1 MSKFIRLLA
10 CLFTFVFI
18 GSAYGAGY
26 MCNNNKKYTA
36 CADRYYPSQCGSKR
50 DGSTVAAVVGGS
62 CLECPSGHTCS
73 GSNLNCP
80 LATNISVTCSAG
92 KYIKSGTT
100 TCSQSC
106 PAGKYCTAGT
116 FTIPATGAKSD
127 TGNIYNCPS
136 GYTSDA
142 GAQANTWCYV
152 KCAPGTR
159 VVKAGGTCTTPAGPW
174 YMWATTVFYGNV
186 SHVVHCMN
194 GFTNTSTS
202 AANHTEMGN
211 CTRSVS
217 AGQYIASGFQQA
229 RYIRVSTS
237 GNSVNSAGLHVAE
250 IQAYSDRFGN
260 GTNYLAGVKTGTG
273 TNLGNATDG
282 NWKRIPYAEG
292 GSTLTWD
299 MGAIKEIGSIKL
311 ALYADGRTYRAVTV
325 SVSTNNSTWT
335 TVMAPVDIVTSV
347 RAGANE
353 TVDPEWII
361 LSGSLASC
369 PAGKYSVAST
379 SDLQNPVSSCT
390 ACAIGSYSAAGA
402 SRCTACSGGKTT
414 TATGQSS
421 CNATCTNA
429 TGANIWA
436 APTWLPNSVTD
447 KCTIE
452 SCSTGYVHGG
462 TANSTGAS
470 SYTCSVGTYTITLNN
485 NGGSGGAGSVKEV
498 YKTKWTNSA
507 GTTITSVAIPTR
519 SGYVFNGY
527 YTEASGG
534 TRYITNTGALP
545 ANTTF
550 VASRTLYAQWTAAT
564 CSKGTGVSIATAS
577 VSSNRVSCA
586 VTCST
591 GYSQS
596 GGTNTTT
603 SFTVTGA
610 AGVATV
616 ATACKIRTATCSA
629 GYHLAAGAVACSAC
643 PAGKYC
649 AGSSTAF
656 SYNASTAQG
665 ITGACASGGW
675 SAGGASNSACTTCLT
690 SGNCGACPTGYSYNS
705 ATGKTARNQCRI
717 QCAAGT
723 RVASA
728 NATCT
733 TPNNSGYTW
742 GWYISQHVVNAG
754 SLSSGISTCSAGYTT
769 PNTTTQTDHDS
780 SADCKAISYT
790 ITYNQNS
797 GTGCANSTYTVA
809 AAKTLC
815 TPSRTGYTFGG
826 WFTNSGLTGSA
837 VSSIAA
843 GTTGNKEYWAKWTAN
858 SFTVV
863 YDLNNGTGTK
873 PGNKACTY
881 NAACALDAG
890 TGTSYYRA
898 GYVLKG
904 WSTNKAA
911 TSGSFDGK
919 NLATSGTVTVYAI
932 WAGCAAGTAKAAGV
946 AAATACSTCAAGTY
960 TSVAGQASCAAC
972 PAGKYCTGGTNVT
985 NCGVGTHRN
994 ATGGKT
1000 ASDCA
1005 ACSGSL
1011 QFQDA
1016 AGQTSCKTVS
1026 TGYYKASNSAQ
1037 VQCDAGYRDI
1047 AATSRNECVGTFS
1060 KTGFVLDPALPT
1072 NCASQTLGTATA
1084 KTCSYT
1090 KKFSGTIVKDC
1101 TPENVTKP
1109 RTGLS
1114 AKAGYYTSGTT
1125 SCLACGGNGYYC
1137 AGGTASRQT
1146 VSAGYYSTGGTETTR
1161 TGQSQC
1167 TGSTYC
1173 TGGVKNN
1180 CPGAETDWNLGTGT
1194 GWTAVTQCYQRRTP
1208 VNCASGQIQKN
1219 ATSTT
1224 AWGPIALVS
1233 QLKSKAGYYA
1243 STTATSCTICPA
1255 GSFCPAS
1262 ATAPTACSTLT
1273 GVSVS
1278 GGTYSSAAGAA
1289 ANTACRYTAPT
1300 AALPTYCAT
1309 KTSNT
1314 ISYNGTAWGTNIY
1327 SVTAKPGSRIV
1338 NNNTKDATCAQCNAG
1353 EASLGGTA
1361 TACTT
1366 CAPGT
1371 YSTVKGLA
1379 SCPACPAGRYC
1390 TGGTNVTNCGDGKYR
1405 SATGG
1410 KVASD
1415 CSLCSA
1421 ITGVSVSGGTYSSA
1435 AAATSNTQC
1444 KYMAPT
1450 PAKPANCA
1458 TITVNQVTYTGSA
1471 WPASTYN
1478 VTANAGYHT
1487 ANSPGKAP
1495 TCPAN
1500 TYTVTYNKND
1510 TAATGTMA
1518 NSSHTYGI
1526 AKALTANG
1534 FTNGTK
1540 KFLGWA
1546 ASANGAVAYTNS
1558 QSVSNLTTSNGV
1570 PVTLYAKW
1578 GDCTACAASSGATC
1592 SLSAPLGVCTY
1603 ATNCSAGYTSIVNSG
1618 KYNPSCSACAAGTYK
1633 GAAGIGACTGCPAGS
1648 FCVQGA
1654 TAPTSCSTLGGG
1666 LYRSSAANSKANT
1679 ACYITTTAGK
1689 YVAANTDTAQTTCPN
1704 GKYCTAKT
1712 LYWPN
1717 AGGTETC
1724 PAADAAHARTT
1735 YPDTYYPYKS
1745 EAADDIDK
1753 SGTLTR
1759 ESISA
1764 QTWGT
1769 GWAGIENCLVVYR
1782 IKNAAATFQ
1791 VEGVAYNATSGKYDR
1806 GGSMY
1811 YNTVV
1816 AGYYLDT
1823 VYSETYCNT
1832 KSNPMLYRRA
1842 IACPAGSYCPGANV
1856 PLCSSGTYNSSW
1868 GRYAC
1873 PSGYQ
1878 NSAAKAGAIT
1888 SCFSGTKSRPWS
1900 GKPTA
1905 CDKPDGC
1912 ATAECNDCSV
1922 GACNYVAYSNAA
1934 GNGDGDIKSGCA
1946 TNNAACLQTVKSVT
1960 ASPGYYISGLT
1971 CPACGGNAYYCPG
1984 GTTARQNVTAG
1995 YYSTGGT
2002 ATTRTGQTKCTGW
2015 NYCDAGVKKD
2025 CPAAEKD
2032 WSLVSWEGMEG
2043 ITACSQLRNATSVS
2057 SDCSAGQLKKNA
2069 TSSGTWPEDA
2079 DISIAFQAKPG
2090 SIVSGQTCTP
2100 CRGAV
2105 WSAGGTATACS
2116 ACPANYGANTAT
2128 GKTAASQCQTSCAA
2142 GYAVQEANKACAIV
2156 PSGYQTGTHKV
2167 NYGSTTPKAADS
2179 TSPAVGT
2186 WYSCLTNYSA
2196 TGSAATNH
2204 DARSDCKINCGA
2216 GTRIASANATSC
2228 TTPSGNWW
2236 IGAHTVAAG
2245 SASSVSNCNS
2255 GYSISG
2261 TAATDHDAAADCK
2274 ISCGGGY
2281 YIPTAGGGCKACPAG
2296 KYCTG
2301 GAKAQTETLA
2311 ATGNCPAGT
2320 YSTGGATSSACTAA
2334 LSGYTAAVCG
2344 ANQYSTVGASGCTAC
2359 ATAKG
2364 YTNSG
2369 TTAAAHAGIA
2379 SCKASCSGTQYVA
2392 TAGAGCVTVGGGYYG
2407 RQASSTSVA
2416 QDALLGRTQCPT
2428 GYRDGAA
2435 ASTESGCI
2443 MNVAGGKYVA
2453 AAKESA
2459 ASGTC
2464 SPGYAKAAH
2473 NVNYG
2478 STSSCAACTGAT
2490 YAASAG
2496 QASCTQCP
2504 TATNST
2510 DVTGYAYWNGGV
2522 ANDHT
2527 VREGCYAI
2535 FKGKTVPNG
2544 TMSAYKCYIDK
2555 DTNNYG
2561 IVKKDRNCWVEAAD
2575 LKCNGG
2581 YYNVAANGGATQ
2593 PGGTTLENL
2602 WNTACVNVGA
2612 GYWSATNALTRT
2624 ACASGLTTIGY
2635 GAGADEAGDCGRV
2648 MRFGDSK
2655 LYLRST
2661 KKTTPSL
2668 NVKIGDKTFYG
2679 NMSTSTK
2686 GKLRI
2691 KKDATTYSVH
2701 DDSM

>member
-1 MSKFIRLLA
+1 MGKMSKFMRLLA

-26 MCNNNKKYTA
+26 TCNNNKKYTA
-36 CADRYYPSQCGSKR
+36 CADGYYPSQCGSKR

-62 CLECPSGHTCS
+62 CLACPSGHTCS
-73 GSNLNCP
+73 GSNLTCP
-80 LATNISVTCSAG
+80 RATNISVTCSAG

-202 AANHTEMGN
+202 AANHTGMGN

-361 LSGSLASC
+361 LSGNPVPCSDGTYYGSARTANLQSPTSVCTSC
-369 PAGKYSVAST
+369 PKPASVPSVGTWGKPAWNSSAADSAEGAGSINSCLGKDMPFSNINGGSGTRRCFYTSGSGTSAVYNTGCNYEKYTSCNAGYQMTMNGSYNGTAQVNNRCTACSAGSYKSVSGTGA
-379 SDLQNPVSSCT
+379 CT

-429 TGANIWA
+429 TGASTWTSASWA
-436 APTWLPNSVTD
+436 ANSVTN
-447 KCTIE
+447 KCAI
-452 SCSTGYVHGG
+452 STCLPGYVRGG

-577 VSSNRVSCA
+577 VSSNRVSCS

-629 GYHLAAGAVACSAC
+629 GYHLAAGTVACSAC

-656 SYNASTAQG
+656 SYNASAAQG

-826 WFTNSGLTGSA
+826 WFTNSGLTGSS

-972 PAGKYCTGGTNVT
+972 PAGY
-985 NCGVGTHRN
+985 
-994 ATGGKT
+994 
-1000 ASDCA
+1000 
-1005 ACSGSL
+1005 
-1011 QFQDA
+1011 
-1016 AGQTSCKTVS
+1016 
-1026 TGYYKASNSAQ
+1026 
-1037 VQCDAGYRDI
+1037 
-1047 AATSRNECVGTFS
+1047 
-1060 KTGFVLDPALPT
+1060 
-1072 NCASQTLGTATA
+1072 
-1084 KTCSYT
+1084 
-1090 KKFSGTIVKDC
+1090 
-1101 TPENVTKP
+1101 
-1109 RTGLS
+1109 
-1114 AKAGYYTSGTT
+1114 
-1125 SCLACGGNGYYC
+1125 
-1137 AGGTASRQT
+1137 
-1146 VSAGYYSTGGTETTR
+1146 
-1161 TGQSQC
+1161 
-1167 TGSTYC
+1167 
-1173 TGGVKNN
+1173 
-1180 CPGAETDWNLGTGT
+1180 
-1194 GWTAVTQCYQRRTP
+1194 
-1208 VNCASGQIQKN
+1208 
-1219 ATSTT
+1219 
-1224 AWGPIALVS
+1224 
-1233 QLKSKAGYYA
+1233 
-1243 STTATSCTICPA
+1243 
-1255 GSFCPAS
+1255 
-1262 ATAPTACSTLT
+1262 
-1273 GVSVS
+1273 
-1278 GGTYSSAAGAA
+1278 
-1289 ANTACRYTAPT
+1289 
-1300 AALPTYCAT
+1300 
-1309 KTSNT
+1309 
-1314 ISYNGTAWGTNIY
+1314 
-1327 SVTAKPGSRIV
+1327 
-1338 NNNTKDATCAQCNAG
+1338 
-1353 EASLGGTA
+1353 
-1361 TACTT
+1361 
-1366 CAPGT
+1366 
-1371 YSTVKGLA
+1371 
-1379 SCPACPAGRYC
+1379 YC

-1421 ITGVSVSGGTYSSA
+1421 LTGVSVSGGTYSSA

-1444 KYMAPT
+1444 KYTAPT

-1458 TITVNQVTYTGSA
+1458 TITVNQVTYSGSA

-1487 ANSPGKAP
+1487 ANSPSAAP

-1518 NSSHTYGI
+1518 NSSHTYGV

-1546 ASANGAVAYTNS
+1546 TSANGAVAYTNS
-1558 QSVSNLTTSNGV
+1558 QSVSNLTTSNGR

-1578 GDCTACAASSGATC
+1578 GDCTPCAASSGATC

-1633 GAAGIGACTGCPAGS
+1633 GAAGTGACTGCPAGS

-1654 TAPTSCSTLGGG
+1654 TAPTSCATLGGG

-1689 YVAANTDTAQTTCPN
+1689 YVANNTDTAQTTCPN

-1753 SGTLTR
+1753 SGTLAR
-1759 ESISA
+1759 EGIFA

-1823 VYSETYCNT
+1823 ICSETYCNT

-1842 IACPAGSYCPGANV
+1842 IACPAGSYCPGGNV

-1873 PSGYQ
+1873 PSGYP

-1888 SCFSGTKSRPWS
+1888 SCFSRTKSRPWS

-1905 CDKPDGC
+1905 CDMPDGC
-1912 ATAECNDCSV
+1912 ATVECNDCSV

-2057 SDCSAGQLKKNA
+2057 SYCSAGQLKKNA
-2069 TSSGTWPEDA
+2069 TSSGTWPA
-2079 DISIAFQAKPG
+2079 AATISVAFQAKAG
-2090 SIVSGQTCTP
+2090 SIVSGQTCTQ
-2100 CRGAV
+2100 CSGAV
-2105 WSAGGTATACS
+2105 WSAGGTATACN

-2179 TSPAVGT
+2179 TSPAAGT

-2311 ATGNCPAGT
+2311 VTGNCPAGT

-2334 LSGYTAAVCG
+2334 LSGYTAAVC
-2344 ANQYSTVGASGCTAC
+2344 ATDKWSAAGASECTAC
-2359 ATAKG
+2359 TTANG
-2364 YTNSG
+2364 YHNSG
-2369 TTAAAHAGIA
+2369 TTAAAHANRT
-2379 SCKASCSGTQYVA
+2379 SCVVSCGNSTYVA
-2392 TAGAGCVTVGGGYYG
+2392 SAGAAC
-2407 RQASSTSVA
+2407 TSVGTGYWRA
-2416 QDALLGRTQCPT
+2416 AHTVAEGNSDTRSQCPA
-2428 GYRDGAA
+2428 GYRNGAA
-2435 ASTESGCI
+2435 TNAESNCI
-2443 MNVAGGKYVA
+2443 MNVAGGKYVKV
-2453 AAKESA
+2453 AKESA

-2561 IVKKDRNCWVEAAD
+2561 IAATGKTCWVEAAD

-2612 GYWSATNALTRT
+2612 GYWSAANALTRT

-2686 GKLRI
+2686 GRLRI